1 MFEFRLCWF
10 ILFAQFRDMRLF
22 KDFNDYPLVAA
33 QPMRYLADGSQIP
46 LLSLLQDRSANAVNN
61 QRRHRGKHVYTDW
74 SDWSDWSSCSDRCTT
89 VRQRHCLRSK
99 ICGSNVVTESSY
111 CFVTGSRC
119 PGLVTNYYKRLNT
132 SFSNKVLGNA
142 YDVSVN
148 STCGVTV
155 ASATIP
161 SFKTPRFLIKIM
173 GGQESEKFH
182 WPWQVAVLNGF
193 QEIICGGTLVAPG
206 WVLTAAHCSRR
217 KLFVILKEYD
227 LSVNE
232 GDEIR
237 ARVERIIIHPRYNP
251 NTIDNDMALLKLR
264 VLDLEIYG
272 GLNLQ
277 PACLPPSD
285 FQRRKRKPKMCVVIG
300 WGKVQSQDP
309 YGSQILREARVPIV
323 SRRTCRSAY
332 WRYQI
337 TDNMFCAGYRDGR
350 SDTCSGDSGGPLL
363 CKMRGRW
370 TVVGVTSFG
379 YGCGRRGKYGIYANV
394 ANHVSWI
401 SSVTKMSGYQ

>member
-1 MFEFRLCWF
+1 MFKFRLCWF
-10 ILFAQFRDMRLF
+10 ILFAQFGSMRLF
-22 KDFNDYPLVAA
+22 KDFNDYVSAHPT
-33 QPMRYLADGSQIP
+33 QYLADGSQIP
-46 LLSLLQDRSANAVNN
+46 LLSLLQDRTSNTVNN
-61 QRRHRGKHVYTDW
+61 QRRHHRKSIY
-74 SDWSDWSSCSDRCTT
+74 SDWSDWSSCSNRCTT
-89 VRQRHCLRSK
+89 VRRRHCLRSK

-119 PGLVTNYYKRLNT
+119 SGLVTNYYKRLNS
-132 SFSNKVLGNA
+132 SFSNKGNA

-155 ASATIP
+155 ASDTIP
-161 SFKTPRFLIKIM
+161 GFKTPRFLIKIM

-206 WVLTAAHCSRR
+206 WVLTAAHCSRQ

-227 LSVNE
+227 LSVYE

-237 ARVERIIIHPRYNP
+237 VRVERILIHPRYNP

-264 VLDLEIYG
+264 ALDLEIDG

-300 WGKVQSQDP
+300 WGKVQSQDS

-323 SRRTCRSAY
+323 GQQTCRSAY

-394 ANHVSWI
+394 ANHVRWI
-401 SSVTKMSGYQ
+401 TSVIKTSGYQ

>member
-1 MFEFRLCWF
+1 
-10 ILFAQFRDMRLF
+10 
-22 KDFNDYPLVAA
+22 
-33 QPMRYLADGSQIP
+33 
-46 LLSLLQDRSANAVNN
+46 
-61 QRRHRGKHVYTDW
+61 
-74 SDWSDWSSCSDRCTT
+74 
-89 VRQRHCLRSK
+89 
-99 ICGSNVVTESSY
+99 
-111 CFVTGSRC
+111 
-119 PGLVTNYYKRLNT
+119 
-132 SFSNKVLGNA
+132 
-142 YDVSVN
+142 
-148 STCGVTV
+148 
-155 ASATIP
+155 
-161 SFKTPRFLIKIM
+161 M

-193 QEIICGGTLVAPG
+193 QEVICGGTLVAPG
-206 WVLTAAHCSRR
+206 WVLTAAHCSRQ

-227 LSVNE
+227 LSVYE

-237 ARVERIIIHPRYNP
+237 VRVERIIIHPRYNP

-264 VLDLEIYG
+264 ALDLEIDG

-300 WGKVQSQDP
+300 WGKVQSQDS
-309 YGSQILREARVPIV
+309 YGSRILREARVPIV
-323 SRRTCRSAY
+323 GQRTCRSAY

-379 YGCGRRGKYGIYANV
+379 YGCGRRSKYGIYANV
-394 ANHVSWI
+394 ANHVLWI
-401 SSVTKMSGYQ
+401 TSVIKKSAGYQ

>member
-1 MFEFRLCWF
+1 MFKFRMCWLM
-10 ILFAQFRDMRLF
+10 LFTQFVDVRLSE
-22 KDFNDYPLVAA
+22 DLNDYSRVVA
-33 QPMRYLADGSQIP
+33 MRYLADGSQLP
-46 LLSLLQDRSANAVNN
+46 LLSDRTANSVNN
-61 QRRHRGKHVYTDW
+61 QRRRRRKSVY
-74 SDWSDWSSCSDRCTT
+74 SDWSDWSLCSDRCIT

-119 PGLVTNYYKRLNT
+119 LGLVTNYYKQLNS
-132 SFSNKVLGNA
+132 SFLNKGDG
-142 YDVSVN
+142 YGVSMN
-148 STCGVTV
+148 FTCGVNV
-155 ASATIP
+155 ASTTNP
-161 SFKTPRFLIKIM
+161 SYKTPRFLVKIM

-193 QEIICGGTLVAPG
+193 LDIICGGTLIAPG
-206 WVLTAAHCSRR
+206 WVLTAAHCSRQ
-217 KLFVILKEYD
+217 KLFVMLKEYD
-227 LSVNE
+227 LSVYE

-237 ARVERIIIHPRYNP
+237 LKVERIIIHPKYNP

-264 VLDLEIYG
+264 TLDSVIDG

-277 PACLPPSD
+277 PACLPASG
-285 FQRRKRKPKMCVVIG
+285 FERWKRKPKMCVVIG
-300 WGKVQSQDP
+300 WGKVKSQDS
-309 YGSQILREARVPIV
+309 YGSKILREARVPIV
-323 SRRTCRSAY
+323 GQRTCRAAY

-363 CKMRGRW
+363 CNIRGRW

-379 YGCGRRGKYGIYANV
+379 YGCGRHSKYGIYANV
-394 ANHVSWI
+394 ANHVRWI
-401 SSVTKMSGYQ
+401 TSVIKTSGYQ